1 MLLRLREEILV
12 AGDEVG
18 LDGLR
23 RRVADPHLLQLLLA
37 TRDGKTRARLLALAA
52 LGAIVDALEEEY
64 LALLPEAIPFLSELF
79 EDPDER
85 VEAAARKL
93 TARLTELS
101 GEDLKSLMSE
111 GGGR

>member
-1 MLLRLREEILV
+1 MV
-12 AGDEVG
+12 AAAPDYALWKPAHRGV
-18 LDGLR
+18 
-23 RRVADPHLLQLLLA
+23 LLA